1 MANIQYTA
9 SLTPIQFPTFQNYSS
24 ADTNLIEN
32 INVSGKFNPSS
43 SYVEYHVYDFN
54 LNLISSNYNF
64 GGYSFSDDP
73 TLGTS
78 DLASTIILDP
88 TLDVQPVS
96 NLAGTFYTTY
106 NLFNNILGSS
116 PTFNY
121 FINEI
126 SSDRTEVRLTS
137 NIIPPD
143 VVSLSFAEYYT
154 TFNNPGVYNDFY
166 LNFGDNNLILGVN
179 LLLSGS
185 EVYIKLY
192 EPLPNNIN
200 LKSVC
205 WVVDQLSESLSY
217 TIEANDVEITLDNLL
232 FIQGPNLNLE
242 INNQVNNSTN
252 YTNYS
257 QLINTTLTSSYNQLS
272 TLFEEKS
279 LEINVDYEYFAN
291 FVYLSS
297 AQTRLENFYYKVSLI
312 QSASNQITALN
323 TITNPST
330 QVSSSLIGLEGK
342 IKTTIDS
349 FDGWEY
355 YMYYESSS
363 YAWPKTNTSYPYILA
378 GTGSA
383 AVLTWYGSDEY
394 TSIYYGGRIFSAS
407 LYDNANQNNLI
418 YSIPE
423 YLRDDSANQPY
434 TTFIEMIGQFFDNIW
449 LYYQDVS
456 NRYNT
461 DNRLTSGISKDL
473 VAEALRSFGL
483 KLYQNNFSSQDLY
496 YAFLGTNL
504 DGNLLPFP
512 GTTGSL
518 PVPTGSGLDYVTN
531 YVTASYVTASMS
543 SSYNIVP
550 QDDINKSIYKR
561 LYHNLPYLFKKKGT
575 VDSIRLLANIYGIP
589 STILRISEFGGKDRI
604 NVNDWDQWQDQFNYA
619 FDTSGSYYV
628 SSSFQLNTAWNAP
641 SNRPSTVEFRF
652 QTRGLPFNTASITT
666 QSLWSTNS
674 GSALILRYSGSGYV
688 TASYSGSVVN
698 EYYQYA
704 YLDFYP
710 NIATPNTTASVY
722 LPFYD
727 GDWWSVMIN
736 SGSNSFNLYAANKLN
751 NGNDGAQLGYVSSS
765 SVNDSSGLWVNSTK
779 SYLGSG
785 SKGTL
790 FSGSFQELRYYS
802 TVLDS
807 SSFFNY
813 VMNPYSIEGNT
824 TNIAPDVLAFRAS
837 LGGELYTAS
846 ISIHPKVTGSWVA
859 TSSFTSDSNFYVS
872 ASRYK
877 DNVETIFLSQPIA
890 GIKNIISNKISPAT
904 PILPAGNTLS
914 SKISIQQESFISES
928 YTRDLNLLEVAFSPQ
943 NEINEDITSQ
953 LGDFNIGEYIGD
965 PRAVSSS
972 AETYPLL
979 DDLRDYYFQKYIS
992 NYNVNDFVRL
1002 IKYFDNSLFKMIKD
1016 FVPANTSLSSG
1027 VVIKQ
1032 HLLERNKYP
1041 TPTPNITSSIAY
1053 YASGSNPNTA
1063 PGSTLNLPLQYEDM
1077 TITASIGSIKGLYLD
1092 QTVYTGSSDYES
1104 IPIETA
1110 TGSQGGSYIT
1120 LDTPYTGSSRRPVT
1134 SSNYQVYLAEYGDSL
1149 DNAFNVT
1156 QSWIGY
1162 NVTPS
1167 GSVAFTQSNAQEF
1180 FDGELSGSTLIVESG
1195 SLNGY
1200 NPFLSFPVVAPVY
1213 DLVTRS
1219 PASTVTYYTGSL
1231 AVFNPSTAQQNAID
1245 FLITRTPGSGL
1256 MQAAFTFQPSGSRTG
1271 TITTTVLGT
1280 GSDGGAIGDNNG
1292 SNILYLDRLNAV
1304 GNFDNVGNGTLVPID
1319 SGFLLRSAS
1328 YGGPAA
1334 TGPFYEQSTGFSNQS
1349 DIGWANPYVG
1359 GTSPFYGMS
1368 PTNGPLPKDF
1378 VYGDIDT
1385 NLTGALVIPDNNST
1399 PFIFGIDAAAPG
1411 STITLYFE
1419 YPLQY
1424 NFVGVTVN
1432 NTDDTGI
1439 DYSILWQQCEAI
1451 TMNWV
1456 DKTGTT
1462 VAVGSYQNGT
1472 QVPITVAPLSPT
1484 RTAVYVVNDP
1494 VPVIGLGSG
1503 ENAPFNT
1510 TASQYSN
1517 QNYPVITSPGTN
1529 IDFTYNNNN
1538 AILNNTLLDR
1548 ISEYHYDVDY
1558 SNGAIVPVNW
1568 ELLISSS
1575 ATRAAVQNSNYSMLR
1590 VINPRYNGSE
1600 LTAAYYNVYTSAS
1613 NIWLPGNT
1621 GSVLTYWP
1629 GDNSFGKDPVIEYY
1643 GNVAFNTDFVQGTY
1657 PELQNG
1663 TAINIKN
1670 IDIFNSSNQ
1679 TSIIDQNNPDVF
1691 NFIVN
1696 QYLGY
1701 SQSAEI
1707 FSNDVSPIKD
1717 NNIRTLD
1724 GTIGFPANSTYFLP
1738 RQQTFGK
1745 GFGGVFWTG
1754 SLNSILFCSQ
1764 QYTIFKQVVNDDNRY
1779 TTGSVASQINITGSN
1794 VAAAST
1800 IISNSISNGGE
1811 WYITLYSGSAY
1822 PLPTYEE
1829 AYASGGLAPYN
1840 SGVVYNYSN
1849 EFSLPAQGVYKITN
1863 FELVEFSPSGISTDG
1878 NAYQMTLNRPLPDN
1892 VKGIGSGSKSDN
1904 NTGLSML
1911 IWQSNP
1917 FPQPVI
1923 VENRPDYF
1931 PSGIGQKGGY
1941 VIPDDFNSKLKSSL
1955 FALQT
1960 MGVTTQITTGG
1971 NVVNNIPLVTEP
1983 TTTGAVQTG
1992 GTTPSTSGPISTSPF
2007 GYPGPTP
2014 GYVDS
2019 ILRSDGLSDY
2029 YIWTGNQ
2036 WVFQYT
2042 Q

>member
-291 FVYLSS
+291 FIYLSS

-518 PVPTGSGLDYVTN
+518 PVPTGSGLDYITN

-641 SNRPSTVEFRF
+641 SNRPSTAEFRF

-736 SGSNSFNLYAANKLN
+736 SGSNSFTLYAANKLN

-765 SVNDSSGLWVNSTK
+765 SVNDSSGIWVNSTK

-1053 YASGSNPNTA
+1053 YASGSDSGSA

-1120 LDTPYTGSSRRPVT
+1120 LDTPYTGSSLRPVT
-1134 SSNYQVYLAEYGDSL
+1134 SNNYQVYLAEYGDSL

-1167 GSVAFTQSNAQEF
+1167 GSVAFIQSNAQEF

-1200 NPFLSFPVVAPVY
+1200 NPFLSYPTIAPIY
-1213 DLVTRS
+1213 DTSGSSSTTGVRRS
-1219 PASTVTYYTGSL
+1219 AASLGSL
-1231 AVFNPSTAQQNAID
+1231 NNAVDAVLNDLFVQ
-1245 FLITRTPGSGL
+1245 TPAPGKFI
-1256 MQAAFTFQPSGSRTG
+1256 AAYAFYPSGSKTG
-1271 TITTTVLGT
+1271 TYTVPIVGQSPSS
-1280 GSDGGAIGDNNG
+1280 GVYPASGYGEE
-1292 SNILYLDRLNAV
+1292 LYLDIKLSV
-1304 GNFDNVGNGTLVPID
+1304 GGGGFGNGTLEVPK
-1319 SGFLLRSAS
+1319 GYNLVSAS
-1328 YGGPAA
+1328 FNGGNPADRPFFFNNAGTMTAVPEVYGTNLYGIT
-1334 TGPFYEQSTGFSNQS
+1334 TGYGTIGNILNPTADSANKPTLSGSLQALASSGYSTGYQYF
-1349 DIGWANPYVG
+1349 
-1359 GTSPFYGMS
+1359 
-1368 PTNGPLPKDF
+1368 TN
-1378 VYGDIDT
+1378 DT
-1385 NLTGALVIPDNNST
+1385 V
-1399 PFIFGIDAAAPG
+1399 
-1411 STITLYFE
+1411 TLYFE
-1419 YPLQY
+1419 TPLQY
-1424 NFVGVTVN
+1424 YWVGVMVN
-1432 NTDDTGI
+1432 NMDDTGV
-1439 DYSILWQQCEAI
+1439 DYSSLWQQCQSI
-1451 TMNWV
+1451 IYNLV
-1456 DKTGTT
+1456 DK
-1462 VAVGSYQNGT
+1462 S
-1472 QVPITVAPLSPT
+1472 
-1484 RTAVYVVNDP
+1484 
-1494 VPVIGLGSG
+1494 
-1503 ENAPFNT
+1503 NT
-1510 TASQYSN
+1510 TASVGSYSN
-1517 QNYPVITSPGTN
+1517 GSPVPLEVSPISTTLTAVYIAQNPVLIEGLGTGDSVPFLSINNQNISLITSPGTN

-1558 SNGAIVPVNW
+1558 ENGGIVPVNW
-1568 ELLISSS
+1568 EQLISSS
-1575 ATRAAVQNSNYSMLR
+1575 ATRAAVQDSNYSMLR

-1764 QYTIFKQVVNDDNRY
+1764 EYTIFKQVVNDDNRY

-1811 WYITLYSGSAY
+1811 WYITLYSGSSY

-1849 EFSLPAQGVYKITN
+1849 EFSLQAQGVYKITN
-1863 FELVEFSPSGISTDG
+1863 FESTFSPSGISTDG